1 MLDKTHK
8 IRRTGIL
15 VALGAAIAAFAV
27 PAALGAVG
35 SGFDGSV
42 ADFMVG
48 ASPRSAEGA
57 GWGALAT

>member
-1 MLDKTHK
+1 
-8 IRRTGIL
+8 
-15 VALGAAIAAFAV
+15 
-27 PAALGAVG
+27 VG

>member
-1 MLDKTHK
+1 MS
-8 IRRTGIL
+8 
-15 VALGAAIAAFAV
+15 GAGGGTLATEPGGGGVLATS
-27 PAALGAVG
+27 GGSVG